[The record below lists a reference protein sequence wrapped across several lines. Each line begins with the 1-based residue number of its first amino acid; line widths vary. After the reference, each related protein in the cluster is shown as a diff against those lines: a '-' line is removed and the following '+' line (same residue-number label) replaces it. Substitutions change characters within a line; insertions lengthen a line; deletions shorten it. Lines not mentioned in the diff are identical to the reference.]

1 MTIQDHMVTVGGQR
15 LRVAVRR
22 GDSDRT
28 PLLLMN
34 GIGASLETFAPL
46 TRRLDPGLTVISFDV
61 PGVGG
66 SPKPGHPYRFTW
78 LSVLV
83 GRMLDELGFGTVD
96 VLGISWGGGL
106 AQQFAF
112 TQRSRC
118 RRLILV
124 ATGTGMLMV
133 PGSPRV
139 LAKMITPR
147 RYRDA
152 GFLRTVAPELYGG
165 SVRQD
170 PASTAEFMTGLKA
183 AGARAGY
190 AYQLA
195 AGAGWTSLGI
205 LPLLPQPTL
214 VLTGDDDPIIPVANG
229 RILAGLIR
237 GAQLQIYPGGH
248 LELAVNPDL
257 LVPAIEA
264 FLTGTRPAP
273 APGGRWGSP
282 AGCLRR
288 VYRLFRLPTPW
299 RLIPSLGGPARST
312 PPGGFRTGAAT
323 SPGR

>member
-1 MTIQDHMVTVGGQR
+1 MTIQDHMVSVAGQR
-15 LRVAVRR
+15 LRVAVRQ

-46 TRRLDPGLTVISFDV
+46 TRRLDPRLTVISFDV

-66 SPKPGHPYRFTW
+66 SPGPRHPYRFTS
-78 LSVLV
+78 LSVLI
-83 GRMLDELGFGTVD
+83 GRMLDELGFDTVD

-139 LAKMITPR
+139 LAKMVTPR

-152 GFLRTVAPELYGG
+152 GFLRTIAPDLYGG
-165 SVRQD
+165 SVRHD

-195 AGAGWTSLGI
+195 AGAGWTSLCI
-205 LPLLPQPTL
+205 LPLLSQPTL
-214 VLTGDDDPIIPVANG
+214 VLTGDDDPIIPVVNG

-237 GAQLQIYPGGH
+237 GAQLQVYPGGH

-257 LVPAIEA
+257 LVPVIEA
-264 FLTGTRPAP
+264 FLIGTQPGA
-273 APGGRWGSP
+273 APGGMRSS
-282 AGCLRR
+282 AVDQLL
-288 VYRLFRLPTPW
+288 RLFRVF
-299 RLIPSLGGPARST
+299 RLPARLGKALVDGRGRRQ
-312 PPGGFRTGAAT
+312 PPGPQESQ
-323 SPGR
+323 SPST

>member
-1 MTIQDHMVTVGGQR
+1 MVTVAGQR
-15 LRVAVRR
+15 LRVAVRE
-22 GDSDRT
+22 GDPDRT

-46 TRRLDPGLTVISFDV
+46 TRRLDRSLTVISFDV

-66 SPKPGHPYRFTW
+66 SPGPRHPYRFTW
-78 LSVLV
+78 LSKVI

-124 ATGTGMLMV
+124 ATGTGVLMV
-133 PGSPRV
+133 PGSPGV

-152 GFLRTVAPELYGG
+152 GFLRTIAPDLYGG
-165 SVRQD
+165 SVRHD
-170 PASTAEFMTGLKA
+170 PDSTAEFMTGLKA

-214 VLTGDDDPIIPVANG
+214 VLTGDDDPIIPVVNG

-237 GAQLQIYPGGH
+237 GARLQIYPGGH

-257 LVPAIEA
+257 LVPVIEE
-264 FLTGTRPAP
+264 FLIGTRPAP
-273 APGGRWGSP
+273 APGSKRSSTGDRL
-282 AGCLRR
+282 LRL
-288 VYRLFRLPTPW
+288 LFL
-299 RLIPSLGGPARST
+299 PARLGKALVGRRGRR
-312 PPGGFRTGAAT
+312 PGPQESRAPSA
-323 SPGR
+323 